1 MGSEAAKS
9 DAAIRSAQKEL
20 LGYLNFSSGSSD
32 AQFLRNLD
40 ALYRARGGAQ
50 DADDAAR
57 RVFAGLAS
65 RLDGL
70 AREGGAFG
78 DVAQVRHMLHLVP
91 RFLDAYRAFHQ
102 DLLAHLADAQLW
114 RPLMVG
120 RACEA
125 LLVERSAGDDDDEI
139 LAAAIRR
146 LNDYIGHRPVAVL
159 QAQPCEPYAHE
170 WVRPVPLY
178 VRGVG
183 VACGPY
189 EKVLSIALNIIHGT
203 DASLLDRAWFD
214 SDHLD
219 EIALDPRAY
228 DFDHPVNKRPNYHFG
243 QWDPHHIDNRGF
255 YRRFVLQQVTLDSL
269 LARATSSRHLD
280 EEELMWEAA
289 AVLAGTMLM
298 ASGTSGNGPTCHD
311 SSVTLGTLLPHIA
324 AYRDEFY
331 DQLLERVSGRHGQRL
346 AQEAQQLRQPLG
358 GARQHLNQEIA
369 RRRAVQM
376 QQVHLALVFAR
387 MGYPQAA
394 LRQAEE
400 VQVPSARL
408 VCRINCNL
416 TASHAAIDDRRLA
429 EVHGLFE
436 EIEVLTHRAIECG
449 AIIDPWNIVGFG
461 GNFSLFPAVENS
473 IHDYRGD
480 ELIDLMEQ
488 ILGTLARA
496 WSEAAAADDTPLEA
510 QFSEC
515 LARWANWWDRFATS
529 SVEGVKR
536 LLAKDVEVSA
546 NLVAGALN
554 AWHKAGAAAGDI
566 RFWRMFVDQFDSPKA
581 FQLVVEALL
590 EQGDAVASMALI
602 VQWVSQADRTPLE
615 EGDASLHPLVER
627 WLQVVHQRADQS
639 GDDAW
644 SQVRRLLEHL
654 EANAE
659 DYWRVPELE
668 LQNVSTTQPGETGLD
683 DDQSWEEEGDELF
696 QAAYEDVVYR
706 DSTAD
711 GVDDELLEWGG
722 GDAATDYEL
731 EQEAQRLQ
739 QRLAFLSTIARLWSE
754 AAMLGLDAADA
765 DRFDLLD
772 NWRNQARDN
781 FERLVSLLQRVHE
794 FKLPLP
800 SASQQSLEEFDRR
813 RMIKDSLLEQ
823 TIATSVEM
831 AVSVRLLSAVV
842 LGEVED
848 APSLPML
855 PHSNVDTVLV
865 HALLKQDAQMLESV
879 WELFLSAL
887 RERCL
892 LYVPL
897 AHGGD
902 PRQIVQT
909 RAVQRLVMDLV
920 EWLPKQG
927 LLVETFELLQT
938 AQVSEQS
945 RPIRQS
951 AVTEFDRLFDRG
963 FRGMVDTLIR
973 ASSAA
978 KFPRP
983 DGPPVRQSHGPT
995 VPRSDG
1001 PTVTPSHGTTD
1012 LTDSD
1017 RQLVEALQ
1025 QLSEAMLRLWLA
1037 HSRSLRL
1044 SVVEKLLPD
1053 ERWQIFVRFVKKY
1066 GSQIFTQSFLHLGN
1080 LRAILHQGVK
1090 EWLDRLCEDPDAGDD
1105 LDLVADLQA
1114 GAQVARAAKTLSV
1127 AIEAVVEN
1135 YREYRDYNAT
1145 TTQSDR
1151 GELLYC
1157 FIDFLRLRSEYDR
1170 VAWNLRPVV
1179 TAYEVLVRHGC
1190 DAAAETWRQA
1200 LAERTA
1206 ETADIHCK
1214 RHEELVAKYGMR
1226 LPSIAGRIGERFVR
1240 PLAIDRVRALIRPA
1254 IEEAA
1259 GAGRQGA
1266 HPAFDRLEQ
1275 ELIDLSREPNGAGLD
1290 IPDWLSALDEEVAA
1304 SQSEL
1309 NGDHALPQLDES
1321 DEATFQWRDVL
1332 EQLDEI
1338 TDLAK

>member
-1 MGSEAAKS
+1 MGS
-9 DAAIRSAQKEL
+9 DAARSEGALRSAQKEV

-40 ALYRARGGAQ
+40 TLFRAQ
-50 DADDAAR
+50 DGASDGEDTAQ
-57 RVFAGLAS
+57 VVLAGLGA
-65 RLDGL
+65 RLDEL
-70 AREGGAFG
+70 TREGGAFG
-78 DVAQVRHMLHLVP
+78 DVAQVRNLLQLLA
-91 RFLDAYRAFHQ
+91 RFQVAYRSFHQ
-102 DLLAHLADAQLW
+102 DLLAHLTDAQLW
-114 RPLMVG
+114 RPLLIG

-125 LLVERSAGDDDDEI
+125 LLIERTTGDDDDEI
-139 LAAAIRR
+139 IAAAIRR
-146 LNDYIGHRPVAVL
+146 LNDHIGHRPVAVL
-159 QAQPCEPYAHE
+159 QQQPCEPYAHE
-170 WVRPVPLY
+170 WVRPIPLY

-183 VACGPY
+183 VASGPY
-189 EKVLSIALNIIHGT
+189 EQVLSIALDILNRT
-203 DASLLDRAWFD
+203 DASLLERAWFD
-214 SDHLD
+214 LD
-219 EIALDPRAY
+219 LVNEIALDPRAY

-255 YRRFVLQQVTLDSL
+255 YRRFVLQRVTLDSL
-269 LARATSSRHLD
+269 LARATSSPHMD
-280 EEELMWEAA
+280 EDELVWEAA

-331 DQLLERVSGRHGQRL
+331 DHLLERVQGKHGQRL
-346 AQEAQQLRQPLG
+346 VQESKQLRQPFG
-358 GARQHLNQEIA
+358 GARQFLNQEIA

-394 LRQAEE
+394 LRQAEA

-416 TASHAAIDDRRLA
+416 TAAHAAIDDHRLA
-429 EVHGLFE
+429 EVVGLLG
-436 EIEVLTHRAIECG
+436 EIEELTHRAIECG
-449 AIIDPWNIVGFG
+449 AMIDPWNIVGFA

-473 IHDYRGD
+473 IHDYRAD

-488 ILGTLARA
+488 ILGALARA
-496 WSEAAAADDTPLEA
+496 WSEAAAADDTALEA

-515 LARWANWWDRFATS
+515 LARWTNWWDRFATS
-529 SVEGVKR
+529 SVEGIKR
-536 LLAKDVEVSA
+536 LVAKDVEVSA

-590 EQGDAVASMALI
+590 EHADAVASMALMI
-602 VQWVSQADRTPLE
+602 QWVSQADRTPLE

-627 WLQVVHQRADQS
+627 WLQVIHQRAEVS
-639 GDDAW
+639 GEDAW
-644 SQVRRLLEHL
+644 SHIRRLLELL

-659 DYWRVPELE
+659 EYWRIPELE
-668 LQNVSTTQPGETGLD
+668 LQSISAAQHGETGLPD
-683 DDQSWEEEGDELF
+683 EESWDEEDELF

-711 GVDDELLEWGG
+711 GVDDNLLEWGA
-722 GDAATDYEL
+722 GDAPTDYEL
-731 EQEAQRLQ
+731 EREAQRLQ
-739 QRLAFLSTIARLWSE
+739 QRLAFLSTVARLWSE
-754 AAMLGLDAADA
+754 AAMLGLDAGDT
-765 DRFDLLD
+765 DRFELLD
-772 NWRNQARDN
+772 NWRGQARDN
-781 FERLVSLLQRVHE
+781 FENLVSLLQRVHD

-823 TIATSVEM
+823 IISTSVEM

-848 APSLPML
+848 APSLPLL

-865 HALLKQDAQMLESV
+865 HALLKQDAQMLDGV
-879 WELFLSAL
+879 WELFLAAL

-927 LLVETFELLQT
+927 LLAETFELLQT

-963 FRGMVDTLIR
+963 FREMVDTLIR
-973 ASSAA
+973 ASGAA
-978 KFPRP
+978 LPLTSSH
-983 DGPPVRQSHGPT
+983 GPTIPQSHGPQI
-995 VPRSDG
+995 PRSQSG
-1001 PTVTPSHGTTD
+1001 AD
-1012 LTDSD
+1012 LTEAD

-1025 QLSEAMLRLWLA
+1025 KLSEAMLRLWLA

-1066 GSQIFTQSFLHLGN
+1066 GSQLFTQSFLHLGN

-1090 EWLDRLCEDPDAGDD
+1090 EWLDRLCEDPDAADD
-1105 LDLVADLQA
+1105 LELVADLQA
-1114 GAQVARAAKTLSV
+1114 GAQVSRAAKTLSL

-1157 FIDFLRLRSEYDR
+1157 FVDFLRLRSEYDR

-1179 TAYEVLVRHGC
+1179 TVYEVLVRQGC
-1190 DAAAETWRQA
+1190 DAAAETWQQA

-1206 ETADIHCK
+1206 ETADAHCK

-1240 PLAIDRVRALIRPA
+1240 PLAIDRVRAFIRPA

-1259 GAGRQGA
+1259 GTGKQANHA
-1266 HPAFDRLEQ
+1266 AFDRLEQ
-1275 ELIDLSREPNGAGLD
+1275 ELIELSREPNGAGLD

-1304 SQSEL
+1304 SQSEVK
-1309 NGDHALPQLDES
+1309 GEYALPQLDES
-1321 DEATFQWRDVL
+1321 DGPTLRWSDVL

-1338 TDLAK
+1338 TDLAE